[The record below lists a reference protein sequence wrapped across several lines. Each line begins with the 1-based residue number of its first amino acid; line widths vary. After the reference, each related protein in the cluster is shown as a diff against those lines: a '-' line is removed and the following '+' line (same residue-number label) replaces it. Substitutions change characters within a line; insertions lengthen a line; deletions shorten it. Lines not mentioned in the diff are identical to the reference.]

1 MNLNKSQWEK
11 IASIVLG
18 AALAVFA
25 VAGWVVNPATLLEA
39 PEARLREKI
48 SIDARDDAYLYN
60 GADFYVYSDDHAT
73 QKMLIDGATGG
84 LTSASTITVTAGG
97 LVISSGS
104 LNMSNGTILNVGN
117 AGTDFDA
124 AGGLTTAYAITV
136 TTGGL
141 NLSNGVASNI
151 GAAGTDFDA
160 NGGLTTASTITI
172 TAGGLNASNGVISN
186 VGNAGTDFD
195 ANGGLTTAS
204 TITVTAGGL
213 KISNGNAQINDL
225 IIVDTPAAQTVTD
238 GGGITPTATYYQL
251 TASGAVTAT
260 LETTGFTAGTL
271 VTLVNTAAQDVLI
284 QDTANQVLSADITLN
299 QYDTLTL
306 LFDGTRWLELA
317 RSNN

>member
-225 IIVDTPAAQTVTD
+225 IIVDTPAAQTVTTQSKSMPRNSSSVLD
-238 GGGITPTATYYQL
+238 RCALMSTPASAITR
-251 TASGAVTAT
+251 TASGLRPCFSMPAEVASIAPG
-260 LETTGFTAGTL
+260 LRAR
-271 VTLVNTAAQDVLI
+271 AQP
-284 QDTANQVLSADITLN
+284 SAI
-299 QYDTLTL
+299 
-306 LFDGTRWLELA
+306 
-317 RSNN
+317 